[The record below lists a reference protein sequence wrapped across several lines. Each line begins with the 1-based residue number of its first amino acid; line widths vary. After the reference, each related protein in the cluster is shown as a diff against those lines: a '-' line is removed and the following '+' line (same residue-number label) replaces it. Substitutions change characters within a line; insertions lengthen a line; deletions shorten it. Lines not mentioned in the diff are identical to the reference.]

1 MHALPTVSGVQSL
14 RSITARSSS
23 ARVLDL
29 HSLALDCVDDPDHR
43 ERPMFTHPVLN
54 RTLIVKHHPR
64 PGEFEYA
71 SDVGAI
77 VTKVIFP
84 FDPEDLDLGG
94 QFLVVDDPDLLGQM
108 ERHLDYRDGDP
119 SRDLNRDVAVLQ
131 LLDRLPTLD
140 PFLLNEA
147 LTANKIDVAS
157 CYFRLS
163 PTDKA
168 QMRDFVSEQV
178 TTLIGLCLA
187 GAMVSDTQAKRLSDL
202 ILAEGESPELD
213 PLRLAMRMEWPE
225 FAQAMFCWKAVL
237 YYRWRSRALRPDI
250 KATRR
255 SIAMVETSRFDPD
268 TAPFIRLAISQLETL
283 MTECER
289 RIAELFRIYDEVFDA
304 LTEQRSPEPFRRFLI
319 DGPRVFSRLGERMGR
334 LEQLVSYWSHQFPG
348 RRTRQLSPEA
358 VFDGMRNLLSA
369 LSLSA
374 GFLDVGRPQTERV
387 WAAGD
392 LEVRA
397 AVPRRKGAQAPAA

>member
-29 HSLALDCVDDPDHR
+29 HSLALHCAGDPDHR
-43 ERPMFTHPVLN
+43 QRPMFTHPVLN

-94 QFLVVDDPDLLGQM
+94 QFMLIDDPDLVGHM
-108 ERHLDYRDGDP
+108 ERHLDYRDGD
-119 SRDLNRDVAVLQ
+119 LNRDVAMLQ

-140 PFLLNEA
+140 PFLLSEA
-147 LTANKIDVAS
+147 FSANKIDVAP

-168 QMRDFVSEQV
+168 QMRDFVSAQV
-178 TTLIGLCLA
+178 TTLLGLCLA
-187 GAMVSDTQAKRLSDL
+187 GALVSDSQAKRLSDL

-237 YYRWRSRALRPDI
+237 YYRWRSGALRPEI

-255 SIAMVETSRFDPD
+255 SIAAVETSRFDPD
-268 TAPFIRLAISQLETL
+268 TAPFIRVAINQLETL
-283 MTECER
+283 LTDCER

-304 LTEQRSPEPFRRFLI
+304 LTEQRSPEPFRRFLV

-374 GFLDVGRPQTERV
+374 GFLDPAGRPQSERV
-387 WAAGD
+387 WSGGD
-392 LEVRA
+392 LEARA
-397 AVPRRKGAQAPAA
+397 APRRKGAQAPAA

>member
-29 HSLALDCVDDPDHR
+29 HSLALDCADDPLHG

-64 PGEFEYA
+64 PGEFDYTD
-71 SDVGAI
+71 DVGAI

-84 FDPEDLDLGG
+84 FDPDDLDLGG
-94 QFLVVDDPDLLGQM
+94 QFLLIDDPDLVGQL
-108 ERHLDYRDGDP
+108 ERHLDHNGGD
-119 SRDLNRDVAVLQ
+119 LARDVAVLQ

-140 PFLLNEA
+140 PFLLSEA
-147 LTANKIDVAS
+147 LTANKIDVAP

-178 TTLIGLCLA
+178 TTLIGLCLT
-187 GAMVSDTQAKRLSDL
+187 GALVSDAQAKRLSDL

-213 PLRLAMRMEWPE
+213 PLRLAMKMEWPE

-255 SIAMVETSRFDPD
+255 SIAMVEISRFDID
-268 TAPFIRLAISQLETL
+268 TAPFIRLAINQLETL
-283 MTECER
+283 MTECDR
-289 RIAELFRIYDEVFDA
+289 RIADLFRIYDEVFDA
-304 LTEQRSPEPFRRFLI
+304 LTEQRSPEPFRRFLV
-319 DGPRVFSRLGERMGR
+319 DGPQVFARLGERMGR
-334 LEQLVSYWSHQFPG
+334 MEQLVSYWSHQFPG

-374 GFLDVGRPQTERV
+374 GFLDAGRPASERV
-387 WAAGD
+387 WTVGD
-392 LEVRA
+392 IEARPA
-397 AVPRRKGAQAPAA
+397 PRHKGAQAPAA